1 MLVQSDRAPKTQVV
15 SVSLVRFNDVVDRRL
30 AIAEIGL
37 AEARQHLAA
46 GQTDDVD
53 VILEKLDEDLRLLR
67 RRLRQESATTGSHRC
82 RDYDCAN

>member
-30 AIAEIGL
+30 AIAEKGL

-53 VILEKLDEDLRLLR
+53 LILEKLDEDLRLLR
-67 RRLRQESATTGSHRC
+67 GRLRREIQTAAPQRC
-82 RDYDCAN
+82 RNIDFAN